1 MCFNNILIIN
11 YNKGKLSIG
20 NILIH
25 NLTIRYIFNNL
36 INVYS
41 SFVLAGEEDYQEYKR
56 KKYFFIKGLVL
67 ELKRL

>member
-1 MCFNNILIIN
+1 MYVF
-11 YNKGKLSIG
+11 S
-20 NILIH
+20 
-25 NLTIRYIFNNL
+25 NL
-36 INVYS
+36 INFYS